1 MAQGHPLGSGDTHA
15 VSSLSGT
22 LCLAHQGPEAPQLPV
37 TLGQIP
43 NLQTPNWDKLLFLP
57 QDRSCTYLEDVGE
70 VSEVEN
76 VVELDSCGQ
85 ESGSHLPVQP
95 QGQGNELLG

>member
-1 MAQGHPLGSGDTHA
+1 MAQGHPLSSGDTHV

-22 LCLAHQGPEAPQLPV
+22 LCLAHQEAEAPQLPV
-37 TLGQIP
+37 TLGQIL
-43 NLQTPNWDKLLFLP
+43 NLQTQNWDKLLFLT
-57 QDRSCTYLEDVGE
+57 QDRSCTYLEDIGE

-76 VVELDSCGQ
+76 IVELDSCWQ
-85 ESGSHLPVQP
+85 ESGSHLPMQP